1 MYKVKIT
8 VLKKAFYPDL
18 AAQYL
23 NGADFDCP
31 CMQVGDTFVAGGM
44 MDMPEGFCAMAWQD
58 LYPNV
63 IALSRG
69 GGYGP
74 YTKED
79 HSFIACCT
87 DGVRPVT
94 FILERGE
101 EETGA

>member
-1 MYKVKIT
+1 
-8 VLKKAFYPDL
+8 
-18 AAQYL
+18 
-23 NGADFDCP
+23 
-31 CMQVGDTFVAGGM
+31 
-44 MDMPEGFCAMAWQD
+44 MAWQD

-94 FILERGE
+94 FLLERGE